1 MPAIGEGAVGLSLM
15 RIIAAT
21 LLMLSLAAPVAAGP
35 LDDARAAI
43 KVGNYATAVRV
54 TRSLAEQG
62 DAEAQTLLGGI
73 YSYGVGVPQDH
84 AEALKWYRL
93 AANQNFAEAQFSLG
107 AVYTSGEGVPRNYAE
122 ALKWYR
128 LAADQNFAEAQFNLG
143 LMYAQGNG
151 VVPPDN
157 VLAHMWLNLSA
168 AQGLK
173 QAETSRDR
181 VQRLMTPAQIAE
193 AQKLAREW
201 KPTR

>member
-1 MPAIGEGAVGLSLM
+1 M

-93 AANQNFAEAQFSLG
+93 AANQNFAEAQF
-107 AVYTSGEGVPRNYAE
+107 
-122 ALKWYR
+122 
-128 LAADQNFAEAQFNLG
+128 NLG

>member
-1 MPAIGEGAVGLSLM
+1 
-15 RIIAAT
+15 
-21 LLMLSLAAPVAAGP
+21 MLRFKSVSSRRQPKLC
-35 LDDARAAI
+35 
-43 KVGNYATAVRV
+43 
-54 TRSLAEQG
+54 
-62 DAEAQTLLGGI
+62 
-73 YSYGVGVPQDH
+73 
-84 AEALKWYRL
+84 
-93 AANQNFAEAQFSLG
+93 EAQFILG

-143 LMYAQGNG
+143 LMYAQGG